1 MKNSLSTPAMLLFAA
16 LSSGAQAGELGN
28 QQPVASLQS
37 PELIQIMAIDGEEQA
52 GGIFGSRVLKL
63 PLSPGEHVV
72 TVRYNQLFP
81 LGADDHDILKSP
93 PIAFRFKADAG
104 QSYAF
109 TVTPP
114 KRYEA
119 AKLFAKNPDI
129 RLVESV
135 SGQSITGVLIKS
147 LGQASL
153 VDTIGRSFQSA
164 EPTASSTLEGLKE
177 LWGKA
182 TAAERAAFTGWQATQ
197 APAGK

>member
-1 MKNSLSTPAMLLFAA
+1 MNNPSRIPAMLLLVVVSTGALAA
-16 LSSGAQAGELGN
+16 ESGS
-28 QQPVASLQS
+28 QPVATLQS
-37 PELIQIMAIDGEEQA
+37 PELIQIMALDGEEHA
-52 GGIFGSRVLKL
+52 GGLFGSRVLKL
-63 PLSPGEHVV
+63 PLTPGEHVV

-81 LGADDHDILKSP
+81 LGSDDHDILKSP

-104 QSYAF
+104 QNYVF

-164 EPTASSTLEGLKE
+164 EPTALTTLDELKE

-182 TAAERAAFTGWQATQ
+182 TTAERAAFTSWQATQ
-197 APAGK
+197 APGK